1 MAHIVRVNRKVA
13 YRLSFFDFSMNN
25 FIGTKVR
32 QTQGFLENGNRTP
45 ITVVNAP
52 DLFVVGN
59 KTVEKDGYNAV
70 AVGFGA
76 SKKPTKAIMGIA
88 KKANLEIA
96 PRKIV
101 EERLTDASAHELGA
115 TIKVDEVLSIG
126 DIVNVTGVSKGK
138 GFAGGVKRYGF
149 KGGPKTHGQSDRHR
163 APGSIGSGTT
173 PGRVYKGKRMAGNMG
188 KEQVT
193 VQNLVVIDLDADA
206 KTVMIAGLVPGIM
219 GGTISIKK
227 VGEVKEKNFSPLFKI
242 KSDEPAVETEAVA
255 EVIEDVTVVQPVEAE
270 SVPATNEV
278 VSEPDLPADATHQ
291 ALQAGVAPEIEVI
304 EKENTEDEKP
314 TEEIVSDQ
322 EVETKAEE
330 EAK

>member
-1 MAHIVRVNRKVA
+1 
-13 YRLSFFDFSMNN
+13 MNT
-25 FIGTKVR
+25 FIGTKVK

-52 DLFVVGN
+52 DLFVVGT
-59 KTVEKDGYNAV
+59 KTVEKEGYNAV
-70 AVGFGA
+70 RVGFGT

-88 KKANLEIA
+88 KLANMAVA

-101 EERLTDASAHELGA
+101 EERLSDAPTQELGA

-126 DIVNVTGVSKGK
+126 DIVDVTGVSKGK

-149 KGGPKTHGQSDRHR
+149 RGGPKTHGQSDRHR

-193 VQNLVVIDLDADA
+193 VKNLTVIDLNADE
-206 KTVMIAGLVPGIM
+206 KIIMIGGLVPGIM
-219 GGTISIKK
+219 GGTISITK

-242 KSDEPAVETEAVA
+242 VADAPVEETMSEPVIEDAAVA
-255 EVIEDVTVVQPVEAE
+255 ESVEAPVEGGSEEVKEEVASDAIVNEENESTSNVAE
-270 SVPATNEV
+270 ANVE
-278 VSEPDLPADATHQ
+278 SEESK
-291 ALQAGVAPEIEVI
+291 G
-304 EKENTEDEKP
+304 
-314 TEEIVSDQ
+314 
-322 EVETKAEE
+322 